1 MYLSESIVWPS
12 DATALRQ
19 MCLQVLAHQA
29 PQLGVYQNELRLA
42 EFEWIR
48 HPEVGMVMVHGRTEA
63 SGTPFAV
70 GETTVSRCVLRLASG
85 ETGFGYV
92 LGRDKLQ
99 AELIALA
106 DAHLQTEQQD
116 HWMAHMMEP
125 LAQQWKHA
133 QAEHSANVADS
144 RVDFFTMVRG
154 ED

>member
-29 PQLGVYQNELRLA
+29 PQLLAYQNELNQT
-42 EFEWIR
+42 EYEWIR
-48 HPEVGMVMVHGRTEA
+48 RPEVGMVMVHGRTEA

-99 AELIALA
+99 AELISSPWSEEKT
-106 DAHLQTEQQD
+106 DAKPID
-116 HWMAHMMEP
+116 CRFSKP
-125 LAQQWKHA
+125 RCRCP
-133 QAEHSANVADS
+133 S
-144 RVDFFTMVRG
+144 RVSHRLMRH
-154 ED
+154 E

>member
-29 PQLGVYQNELRLA
+29 PQLGVYQNELKLA
-42 EFEWIR
+42 EYEWIR

>member
-1 MYLSESIVWPS
+1 MDTPPRAGHGDGAWSHRS
-12 DATALRQ
+12 Q
-19 MCLQVLAHQA
+19 
-29 PQLGVYQNELRLA
+29 
-42 EFEWIR
+42 R
-48 HPEVGMVMVHGRTEA
+48 HTVCR
-63 SGTPFAV
+63 

-106 DAHLQTEQQD
+106 DAHLQTAQQD
-116 HWMAHMMEP
+116 HWMTHMMEP
-125 LAQQWKHA
+125 LAQQWKQA